1 MLEKLWSM
9 IKFAGIHPLKS
20 VILIYSNIDTFS
32 VSEQKFKYF
41 HKIVWNIYKIFSIL
55 SDKPCVDTYHNFN
68 TEDYIFNFLLI
79 YFTN

>member
-20 VILIYSNIDTFS
+20 VRLIYNIDTFS

-41 HKIVWNIYKIFSIL
+41 HKIVWNIYIKYFQFSVINL
-55 SDKPCVDTYHNFN
+55 V
-68 TEDYIFNFLLI
+68 
-79 YFTN
+79 